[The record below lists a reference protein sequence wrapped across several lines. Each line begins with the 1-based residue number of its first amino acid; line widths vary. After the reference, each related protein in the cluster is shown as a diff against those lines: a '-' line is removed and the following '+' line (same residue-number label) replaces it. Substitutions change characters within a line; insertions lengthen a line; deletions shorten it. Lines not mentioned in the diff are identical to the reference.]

1 MFLKVHK
8 TFNNAKYC
16 LYKTCAFSEKHC
28 SMFNA
33 DKLCIVFFF
42 DCQESPEEVS
52 IGLPFL
58 ADLGLGLSVLSCTM
72 LHLLYQG
79 QEKTREE
86 ESCQHLLKSKLLQR

>member
-1 MFLKVHK
+1 MIKVNLKQTDLEILK
-8 TFNNAKYC
+8 
-16 LYKTCAFSEKHC
+16 S
-28 SMFNA
+28 
-33 DKLCIVFFF
+33 CIS
-42 DCQESPEEVS
+42 QESPEEVS

-79 QEKTREE
+79 QEKTKEE